1 MTRKKKCII
10 FMNIENENG
19 GIIWLHLFTLHSVAI
34 ANKIDNV
41 IAFASNNKVNRR
53 CNELFKENR
62 I

>member
-1 MTRKKKCII
+1 MK
-10 FMNIENENG
+10 NG

>member
-1 MTRKKKCII
+1 MK
-10 FMNIENENG
+10 NG

-41 IAFASNNKVNRR
+41 IAFASNYKVYRR